1 MAAKLTKQQHKR
13 QMRIMDMQRRAFW
26 CADGTMLERLIVG
39 CKLAGFTPAER
50 FVGKIIDEPQ
60 PWQIVSVVFCESDS
74 ERYFKALHFEKRGK
88 IKELQPEV
96 NKLTDKLIAEQNHN
110 HFVSWGW
117 WATPAGNIDLDSEED
132 SVVEQFEK
140 WGAWNRDLC
149 AIQLKMRMEKS
160 DVQ

>member
-1 MAAKLTKQQHKR
+1 M
-13 QMRIMDMQRRAFW
+13 
-26 CADGTMLERLIVG
+26 
-39 CKLAGFTPAER
+39 
-50 FVGKIIDEPQ
+50 
-60 PWQIVSVVFCESDS
+60 FCESDS